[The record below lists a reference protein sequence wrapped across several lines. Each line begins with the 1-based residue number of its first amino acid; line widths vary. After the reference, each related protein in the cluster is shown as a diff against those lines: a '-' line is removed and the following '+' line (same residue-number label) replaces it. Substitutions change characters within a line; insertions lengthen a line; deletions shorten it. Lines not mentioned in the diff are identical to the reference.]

1 MAQLPLETSRRALEY
16 DDEHGKQT
24 LLFEQVESV
33 KVLEKQLEFVIQY
46 KPVGQ
51 DSPRASARSLVGGS
65 APKLRLRMST
75 KSEFKQWR
83 QALLLA
89 GNEVGSA
96 QASPPKPAPAHAPA
110 PGSMP
115 ADFTS
120 SAAPSSTAASTSR
133 AWTLAAED
141 AAIMDDFGLKQDD
154 LESGKQKGQAVAAAS
169 QAAQGPKSRRI
180 LATC

>member
-1 MAQLPLETSRRALEY
+1 
-16 DDEHGKQT
+16 
-24 LLFEQVESV
+24 
-33 KVLEKQLEFVIQY
+33 
-46 KPVGQ
+46 
-51 DSPRASARSLVGGS
+51 
-65 APKLRLRMST
+65 MST

-154 LESGKQKGQAVAAAS
+154 LESGKQKGQAAAAAS